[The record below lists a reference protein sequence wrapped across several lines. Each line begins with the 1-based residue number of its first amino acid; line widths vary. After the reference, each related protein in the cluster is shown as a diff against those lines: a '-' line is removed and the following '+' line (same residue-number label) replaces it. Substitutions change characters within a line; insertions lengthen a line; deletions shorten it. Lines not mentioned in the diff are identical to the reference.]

1 MHDSKDNDQANRSV
15 LAFVKIGPVATPSL
29 SALLADSSPDT
40 RVRAAQAL
48 AMIRPNT
55 PMVISRLRALF

>member
-48 AMIRPNT
+48 AIPD
-55 PMVISRLRALF
+55 RADHFS